1 MVHSGVAFYMP
12 LRNHRT
18 FHYPS
23 DIAVVGIEI
32 KNAPLAQLVGLNK
45 NMKTIL
51 SLIFIILL
59 TSCTKQGCEV
69 GPNVNML
76 PKDPTPVKSDG
87 TNKNES
93 KSISD
98 QIHDLRDTV
107 QPGAQMRCNF

>member
-1 MVHSGVAFYMP
+1 M
-12 LRNHRT
+12 
-18 FHYPS
+18 
-23 DIAVVGIEI
+23 VGIEI
-32 KNAPLAQLVGLNK
+32 KKQPFVLIGHVNK
-45 NMKTIL
+45 DMKTVL
-51 SLIFIILL
+51 FLIFIILL

-69 GPNVNML
+69 GPNVTML

-107 QPGAQMRCNF
+107 QPGAQMRCTF